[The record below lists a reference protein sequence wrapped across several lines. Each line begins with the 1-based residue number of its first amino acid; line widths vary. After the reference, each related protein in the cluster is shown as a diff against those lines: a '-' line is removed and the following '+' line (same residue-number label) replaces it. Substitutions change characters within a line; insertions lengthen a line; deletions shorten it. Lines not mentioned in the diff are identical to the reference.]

1 MQLFRLNKH
10 ENSDEKVEMLK
21 NLLKYIL
28 DIFGFYPKR
37 ALLSKRYGIMD
48 EITSNIKIQKA
59 WRDWPKKDYPRLKE
73 LKDIHKYRD
82 RCFIIGNGPSLKKID
97 LHLFKN
103 EITLA
108 VNAIF
113 LLFEKTGF
121 KPTYYVVTDHLVCED
136 RVQVINKLDGMVK
149 FTLID
154 RANFILRN
162 CNTIY
167 LKQKIPTQYPQFS
180 KDVSECIYGG
190 YTVTYVNLQLAFHMG
205 FRKVYLVGMDHNYL
219 QSPDDKYFQR
229 SGRTEIISTR
239 MDPNHF
245 HPDYFGHGKGWHVPN
260 LIKMEMAY
268 KKSKE
273 VFENNGRK
281 IFNATAG
288 GKLEAFERVKFDN
301 LFL

>member
-1 MQLFRLNKH
+1 MQLFRLNKY
-10 ENSDEKVEMLK
+10 EGSDEKVEMLK

-37 ALLSKRYGIMD
+37 ALLSKRYGIID

-59 WRDWPKKDYPRLKE
+59 WRDWPKKDCPRLKE
-73 LKDIHKYRD
+73 LKGVHKYRD

-97 LHLFKN
+97 FHLFKN
-103 EITLA
+103 EITFA

-167 LKQKIPTQYPQFS
+167 LKQEIPTQYPQLS
-180 KDVSECIYGG
+180 EDVSECIYGG

-205 FRKVYLVGMDHNYL
+205 FRKAYLVGMDHNYL

-245 HPDYFGHGKGWHVPN
+245 HPDYFGLGKGWHVPD

-268 KKSKE
+268 EKSKE

-288 GKLEAFERVKFDN
+288 GKLETFERVKFGN